1 MSKKIALIS
10 GVTGQDGSYLSEQ
23 LIEKNYEVHGIVR
36 RNSSDSVGCLELDTG
51 YHNPHKKINLHYGDV
66 TDSSN
71 VERLINKLK
80 PDEIYNL
87 AAQSHVRVSFD
98 TPEYTANVDAIGT
111 LRFLESIRSLHDYKK
126 IKFYQ
131 ASTSELYG
139 KVQNVPQDE
148 LTPFYPRSPY
158 AVAKLYSYW
167 IVRNYRE
174 AYGIFC
180 SNGILFNHESHRRGK
195 SFITKKVISQAVKI
209 INNQTEKMYLG
220 NLYAKRDWGYA
231 PEYTDAMWR
240 ILQYK
245 APDDFVIAT
254 GETHTVKELVEE
266 TFRNLNDKIVWVGE
280 GIDEKGILESNNRVV
295 IEIDPYYF
303 RPTEVN
309 LLIGNPKKSKDL
321 LNWEANTKFKELVK
335 IMVEDELKAFKK

>member
-1 MSKKIALIS
+1 MKKALIF
-10 GVTGQDGSYLSEQ
+10 GVTGQDGAYLAKF
-23 LIEKNYEVHGIVR
+23 LIKKGYIVHGVKR
-36 RNSSDSVGCLELDTG
+36 RSSSLNSFRIDDIYSDPLI
-51 YHNPHKKINLHYGDV
+51 KKNRFYLHYGDI
-66 TDSSN
+66 TDSISVYN
-71 VERLINKLK
+71 LINNLK
-80 PDEIYNL
+80 PKEVYNL
-87 AAQSHVRVSFD
+87 AAQSHVAVSFKI
-98 TPEYTANVDAIGT
+98 PEYTTNTDSLGT
-111 LRFLESIRSLHDYKK
+111 LRILEAVRKVNKK

-131 ASTSELYG
+131 AGSSEMYG
-139 KVQNVPQDE
+139 KVQSSIQSE
-148 LTPFYPRSPY
+148 KTPFYPRSPY

-195 SFITKKVISQAVKI
+195 SFITKKVISQAIKI

-280 GIDEKGILESNNRVV
+280 GIDEKGILESNNKVV
-295 IEIDPYYF
+295 VEIDPYYF